1 MFYSMFSPLKTWLH
15 EAKFSKI
22 FSPEIF
28 CPNYA
33 LFCHLE
39 FAKSPQLL
47 TPNSKLLTPNS

>member
-22 FSPEIF
+22 FSPPIF

-33 LFCHLE
+33 LFAIWSLQK
-39 FAKSPQLL
+39 ALI
-47 TPNSKLLTPNS
+47 PNSQL